1 MKKKQQETR
10 REFQVLCAWC
20 GKKIRNDKHEDS
32 TAECL
37 QCFYRILSEKFL
49 SQTRTV
55 AGEFVSER

>member
-1 MKKKQQETR
+1 MKKKSNENR
-10 REFQVLCAWC
+10 HEYQVLCAWC
-20 GKKIRNDKHEDS
+20 GKKIRNDKHKDS

>member
-1 MKKKQQETR
+1 MKKKSDER
-10 REFQVLCAWC
+10 EREFQVLCAWC

-37 QCFYRILSEKFL
+37 QCFYRILSETFL

>member
-1 MKKKQQETR
+1 MKKKQHETR

-37 QCFYRILSEKFL
+37 QCFYRILSETFL

>member
-1 MKKKQQETR
+1 MKKKLVETK

-20 GKKIRNDKHEDS
+20 GKKIRNDKREDS

-37 QCFYRILSEKFL
+37 QCFYRILSETFR